1 MRQARNYHAGLAA
14 EDSVLRRYLAS
25 GHALLARRFRGLR
38 GEIDLVLARGDAVIF
53 VEVKKSKS
61 FEAAMGRIGA
71 GQIARIYDT
80 ANEFLG
86 AQPRGLLTEAR
97 FDVALVNAYGE
108 VRVLENAL
116 AP

>member
-1 MRQARNYHAGLAA
+1 
-14 EDSVLRRYLAS
+14 
-25 GHALLARRFRGLR
+25 
-38 GEIDLVLARGDAVIF
+38 
-53 VEVKKSKS
+53 
-61 FEAAMGRIGA
+61 MGRIGA